1 MGSLSIVRRRR
12 ARRAQDR
19 QRRSQAGR
27 RWLAGCVMLV
37 SALAGALILLLGL
50 AYADLT
56 RGLPSVDE
64 LPLLLNPPDGALL
77 QPTRIYDRTGQHLLA
92 SLSSS
97 ATSRRY
103 LPLNPQNPQHLPESL
118 VQATLAV
125 NDPTF
130 WNHPGYLLGGWQN
143 PDQHPTLAQR
153 LAYELLLWNE
163 PPTWRRALRERLLA
177 AQITARFG
185 RTQVLEWYLN
195 NADYGHYA
203 YGAEAAAQ
211 LYLGK
216 SATQLDLAESALLA
230 AVGQAPALNPLDAP
244 QAADQRRQELL
255 RGMEDLGFISAD
267 QARQAEAL
275 RLDFQPA
282 PQAGAE
288 PDSAIINLV
297 LDQLASRYAS
307 ARIKRGGLRILTTLD
322 YDLQSQA
329 ECTVEAYLGQ
339 LAGSAVPVT
348 TQDGNP
354 CQAARLLVPPPSG
367 LNLPEASASAMLI
380 DPRDGQV
387 LAMVGETTRFE
398 RTSILTSHPA
408 GSLLTPFIYL
418 TGFTRGLGPA
428 SLLWDVPGMADIR
441 NPGGKYYGPL
451 RLRLALANDEL
462 VPAAQVLE
470 QMGVEN
476 VDSTARSFGLELASS
491 ADLLK
496 DDVPLGL
503 LQVGGAYGVFATQGQ
518 MNGQLLAEDT
528 LEPSLVLRAEGAD
541 HSVWLD
547 WSQAE
552 SRSVVTPALAYLMTD
567 VLSDVSARQLSLSRS
582 DLLEIGRPAGAKL
595 GQTNEQ
601 GSWTVGYTPQRLAVV
616 WLDGGG
622 GPDGEQPPPTVVAG
636 LWHALMQYASRDLP
650 PEGWTAPAGVSKVQ
664 VCDPSGLLPTQDC
677 PNMVSELFLDGNQPT
692 QLDNLYR
699 TYEINRET
707 GYLATVFTPSEL
719 VEERVY
725 MVVPPEARA
734 WAEAAGLPTPPQTYD
749 AIQPPPR
756 DPDVNINTP
765 EMFTDLR
772 GVVNIG
778 GSATGSDF
786 SYYRVQV
793 GQGLNPQTW
802 VQVGQDIHTP
812 VEDGSLVK
820 WDTRELN
827 GLYAVQLLV
836 VHSDQ
841 SITTAVTQV
850 SVDNTPPQLSLLY
863 PEEGATLDYSRNRQI
878 AFQVQASDNLGLA
891 KVSFYVDD
899 ELVGESDQAP
909 YVLSWESLPGQHR
922 LRVVATDSAGN
933 QTQQEATFT
942 VNQ

>member
-1 MGSLSIVRRRR
+1 
-12 ARRAQDR
+12 
-19 QRRSQAGR
+19 
-27 RWLAGCVMLV
+27 
-37 SALAGALILLLGL
+37 
-50 AYADLT
+50 
-56 RGLPSVDE
+56 
-64 LPLLLNPPDGALL
+64 
-77 QPTRIYDRTGQHLLA
+77 
-92 SLSSS
+92 
-97 ATSRRY
+97 
-103 LPLNPQNPQHLPESL
+103 
-118 VQATLAV
+118 
-125 NDPTF
+125 
-130 WNHPGYLLGGWQN
+130 
-143 PDQHPTLAQR
+143 
-153 LAYELLLWNE
+153 
-163 PPTWRRALRERLLA
+163 
-177 AQITARFG
+177 
-185 RTQVLEWYLN
+185 
-195 NADYGHYA
+195 
-203 YGAEAAAQ
+203 
-211 LYLGK
+211 
-216 SATQLDLAESALLA
+216 
-230 AVGQAPALNPLDAP
+230 
-244 QAADQRRQELL
+244 
-255 RGMEDLGFISAD
+255 
-267 QARQAEAL
+267 
-275 RLDFQPA
+275 
-282 PQAGAE
+282 
-288 PDSAIINLV
+288 
-297 LDQLASRYAS
+297 
-307 ARIKRGGLRILTTLD
+307 
-322 YDLQSQA
+322 
-329 ECTVEAYLGQ
+329 
-339 LAGSAVPVT
+339 
-348 TQDGNP
+348 
-354 CQAARLLVPPPSG
+354 
-367 LNLPEASASAMLI
+367 
-380 DPRDGQV
+380 
-387 LAMVGETTRFE
+387 
-398 RTSILTSHPA
+398 
-408 GSLLTPFIYL
+408 
-418 TGFTRGLGPA
+418 
-428 SLLWDVPGMADIR
+428 
-441 NPGGKYYGPL
+441 
-451 RLRLALANDEL
+451 
-462 VPAAQVLE
+462 
-470 QMGVEN
+470 
-476 VDSTARSFGLELASS
+476 
-491 ADLLK
+491 
-496 DDVPLGL
+496 
-503 LQVGGAYGVFATQGQ
+503 
-518 MNGQLLAEDT
+518 
-528 LEPSLVLRAEGAD
+528 
-541 HSVWLD
+541 
-547 WSQAE
+547 
-552 SRSVVTPALAYLMTD
+552 
-567 VLSDVSARQLSLSRS
+567 
-582 DLLEIGRPAGAKL
+582 
-595 GQTNEQ
+595 
-601 GSWTVGYTPQRLAVV
+601 
-616 WLDGGG
+616 
-622 GPDGEQPPPTVVAG
+622 VAG
-636 LWHALMQYASRDLP
+636 LWHALMQYASRDFP

-909 YVLSWESLPGQHR
+909 YVLSWESFPGQHR